1 VGAAARAAAVVTI
14 MGLVLT
20 GAAPAAAQD
29 RSLSQDFPLRLEDAF
44 PTATGEGTMR
54 VSVRGV
60 LLHRGADRVEAP
72 VTLELGV
79 ASRTQLSIS
88 AGLSSEPHETRAG
101 DVQVAGRYQFWVQEA
116 VLPNLAAQLAV
127 TAPTGVDAQA
137 WTLEAK
143 GLATRAVSTT
153 LFVHFNAAAAV
164 VGSPRRRRA
173 PAALPAG
180 AGPVVDRATLGDA
193 DAGGRRVRGAGRATA
208 GRDDGRTR
216 GRLSPPH
223 HRPPQLAWR
232 RGHRGGGSGGA
243 GGAHGDDRT
252 LVRLQPARPL
262 TARRRAGRATSTG
275 RR

>member
-14 MGLVLT
+14 MGLALI

-164 VGSPRRRRA
+164 VDRPDDDARRLRYRLALGPSWIVPRW
-173 PAALPAG
+173 
-180 AGPVVDRATLGDA
+180 ATLMLAA
-193 DAGGRRVRGAGRATA
+193 DVYAAQA
-208 GRDDGRTR
+208 
-216 GRLSPPH
+216 
-223 HRPPQLAWR
+223 
-232 RGHRGGGSGGA
+232 
-243 GGAHGDDRT
+243 
-252 LVRLQPARPL
+252 
-262 TARRRAGRATSTG
+262 ARRRDATTVGLEVGFRHRITAALSWHGAVGTEVAGPAARAALTVTTG
-275 RR
+275 LSYGFSLPGR